1 VNEWAL
7 LGAGDILLLYTDGL
21 SEHGDDRYFPD
32 HVEAIVRDVKDR
44 TAREIYDAIQS
55 DLLAFSPPTD
65 DITLVVV
72 KRR

>member
-1 VNEWAL
+1 
-7 LGAGDILLLYTDGL
+7 
-21 SEHGDDRYFPD
+21 
-32 HVEAIVRDVKDR
+32 VKDR

-55 DLLAFSPPTD
+55 DLLAFSPPAD